1 FVLLCLGV
9 WLHAADALVTATV
22 VPAIIDDIGG
32 IAYVGWTISLYQIG
46 AIVAGATTAMLC
58 RRVDIKRVLMTAAF
72 LYGIGCI
79 VAAIAP
85 NMALLLSARLV
96 QGIGGGT
103 LLSLS
108 YVAIQQ
114 SFAEPLWSR
123 LFGIIA
129 AIWGA

>member
-1 FVLLCLGV
+1 MLFRSNSPGRPRNAMATIVRSSAWRDLWESGQLGRFVLLCLGV

-79 VAAIAP
+79 VAAI
-85 NMALLLSARLV
+85 
-96 QGIGGGT
+96 
-103 LLSLS
+103 
-108 YVAIQQ
+108 
-114 SFAEPLWSR
+114 
-123 LFGIIA
+123 
-129 AIWGA
+129 